1 MSKTL
6 LEQTSAADQTFHQKK
21 AWSQLIIVHIR
32 SSRGIY
38 QEILLSESEVQQKQ
52 PVWRKLSHYFSS
64 GRSMRIKLVSQ
75 HRRSDMAAPTS
86 ALEWSAANI
95 LDWAQ
100 RIFLHFAQGFE
111 LDWFLNWNVR
121 GNLAANQWQ
130 DMLELTSERNMIT
143 LLRSLSMTVAE
154 YINGQMS
161 KYKGSLEMGN
171 IGT

>member
-6 LEQTSAADQTFHQKK
+6 LEQTSAADQAFHQKK
-21 AWSQLIIVHIR
+21 AWSQLITVHIR
-32 SSRGIY
+32 SSRGTY
-38 QEILLSESEVQQKQ
+38 QGLLLSESEVQQKQ

-121 GNLAANQWQ
+121 GNLRANQWQ
-130 DMLELTSERNMIT
+130 DTLEVTSERNMIN
-143 LLRSLSMTVAE
+143 LLRSLSMTDEE
-154 YINGQMS
+154 YINGATS
-161 KYKGSLEMGN
+161 KYKGTFD
-171 IGT
+171 IG